1 MLIPLGRYILQSHL
15 RILAIKDAII
25 YVKIIS
31 FNDDIKRA
39 CVGDNF
45 HGGKILLRKS
55 TNICAKKKC

>member
-1 MLIPLGRYILQSHL
+1 MET
-15 RILAIKDAII
+15 DAII

-45 HGGKILLRKS
+45 SWWENPFKKIH
-55 TNICAKKKC
+55 